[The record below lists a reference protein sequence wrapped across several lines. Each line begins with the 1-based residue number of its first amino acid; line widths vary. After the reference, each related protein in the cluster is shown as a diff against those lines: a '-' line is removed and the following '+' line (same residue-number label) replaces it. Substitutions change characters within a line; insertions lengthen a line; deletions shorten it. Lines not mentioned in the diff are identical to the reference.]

1 MTIRNYCISMD
12 SRQRENTSAEGE
24 RKPEQQ
30 KRGFAV
36 RCRTSGA
43 LWRAWFRG
51 PSHIGAHDDPDC
63 MRKRLS
69 FPRLYNVHYCSK
81 PG

>member
-1 MTIRNYCISMD
+1 MMIRNYCISMD

-36 RCRTSGA
+36 
-43 LWRAWFRG
+43 
-51 PSHIGAHDDPDC
+51 
-63 MRKRLS
+63 
-69 FPRLYNVHYCSK
+69 
-81 PG
+81 